1 MKKLFIG
8 DGARRFGNMFPGYD
22 VVFLPEDERLGKV
35 VRSHADTLVFGAGG
49 AALMNR
55 EYAARLGIPERPVGP
70 GKGIFTSE
78 DFPHDAYPDDVRFN
92 ALALGGK
99 LFGRL
104 ESLSPDVLRLAEI
117 SGLTP
122 VNTRQGYARCAVLP
136 LESAGKAV
144 TADKGMAKILT
155 ENGINVLL
163 TQPGGIALDG
173 CDYGFIGGASV
184 VDEEARTVF
193 FFGKCPAEVREFVM
207 RAGYIVVDN
216 DEPLTDLGGGIVLP
230 DFPARYDCAG

>member
-1 MKKLFIG
+1 MKKLLIG
-8 DGARRFGNMFPGYD
+8 VGARRFGNMFPEYD

-35 VRSHADTLVFGAGG
+35 VRTHADTLIFKSGNS
-49 AALMNR
+49 ALMNR
-55 EYAARLGIPERPVGP
+55 EYAARLGIPERPVGT
-70 GKGIFTSE
+70 GNGIFTSE
-78 DFPHDAYPDDVRFN
+78 DFPHGAYPDDVRFN
-92 ALALGGK
+92 ALAIGGK

-104 ESLSPDVLRLAEI
+104 ESLSADVLRLAET

-163 TQPGGIALDG
+163 IPPGGIALDG

-184 VDEEARTVF
+184 IDEEAQTVF
-193 FFGKCPAEVREFVM
+193 FFGKCPAEVKEFVTG
-207 RAGYIVVDN
+207 AGYFVVDA
-216 DEPLTDLGGGIVLP
+216 DEPLTDLGGGIVLTVN
-230 DFPARYDCAG
+230 